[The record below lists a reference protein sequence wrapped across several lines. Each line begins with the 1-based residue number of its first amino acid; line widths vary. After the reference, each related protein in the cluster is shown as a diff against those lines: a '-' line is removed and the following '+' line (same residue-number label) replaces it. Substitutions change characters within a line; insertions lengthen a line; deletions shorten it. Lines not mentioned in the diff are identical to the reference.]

1 MRYGALIRGPVS
13 CRSPRSTLVTTSTSR
28 PPPPFASLIPHS
40 CMARRIT
47 SARGTGS
54 PVWAY
59 SSCTMSLRA
68 WRRLARSCWPPT
80 SFASRAC
87 GGFRGG
93 DGFGYPTLSLAVLV
107 VAALASRRA
116 PGKLDNDVCA
126 RMGLDEMGLPCQR
139 FLRHDRQRGLGLL
152 EAGHLLLALGFEGGN
167 LSEYVKRYRATLPIV
182 RNRDLLLVAHPF
194 GLLGLLGA
202 GLPRRG
208 LFEET

>member
-1 MRYGALIRGPVS
+1 MRYVPVIPALVS
-13 CRSPRSTLVTTSTSR
+13 CGISRSTLFPRSTSR
-28 PPPPFASLIPHS
+28 YSRTFASVIPHS

-47 SARGTGS
+47 SAHGTAAPARASGS
-54 PVWAY
+54 P
-59 SSCTMSLRA
+59 
-68 WRRLARSCWPPT
+68 PP
-80 SFASRAC
+80 
-87 GGFRGG
+87 
-93 DGFGYPTLSLAVLV
+93 PL
-107 VAALASRRA
+107 AALAAAVPASRRA

>member
-80 SFASRAC
+80 SFASRP
-87 GGFRGG
+87 RG
-93 DGFGYPTLSLAVLV
+93 
-107 VAALASRRA
+107 VA
-116 PGKLDNDVCA
+116 
-126 RMGLDEMGLPCQR
+126 
-139 FLRHDRQRGLGLL
+139 LR
-152 EAGHLLLALGFEGGN
+152 EAAHLLLALGFGGGT

-182 RNRDLLLVAHPF
+182 RNRDLLLVAHP
-194 GLLGLLGA
+194 
-202 GLPRRG
+202 
-208 LFEET
+208 